1 MNLSEMSWGVNLWF
15 DLWAVGI
22 ASAAFMA
29 AFIINKFGGSKQAN
43 LFRLA
48 VYSAIVFALIGVTL
62 LLLHLG
68 NILWFWHMFI
78 IVRPESVLS
87 LGGWILSLWLMASGI
102 MAVLWIL
109 QYFFNGLK
117 DQGNKEVLV
126 LLCDKLIAFLSW
138 AGFFLSILLVSY
150 GGVLIATTSQP
161 LWADTLLL
169 PSLFI
174 GSAMCTGLGWLVLV
188 AFIANWATG
197 LKAFRGI
204 LNMLFGSSDWK
215 ISSDVIRT
223 LSRALLVT
231 LATTLVILAAF
242 MVWLA
247 VSAPDSF
254 AVLVS
259 GEMAGYFWAGLFGFG
274 LLLPFILLLNT
285 WKRGMAT
292 SGAVAIVAASSFV
305 ALAGGLILRAV
316 ILIGGQL

>member
-1 MNLSEMSWGVNLWF
+1 MNLSEMSWGINLWF

-22 ASAAFMA
+22 ASASFMA
-29 AFIINKFGGSKQAN
+29 AFVINKFGGSKQAN

-48 VYSAIVFALIGVTL
+48 VYSSIVFALIGVTL

-68 NILWFWHMFI
+68 HILWFWHMFI
-78 IVRPESVLS
+78 IVRPDSVLS

-109 QYFFNGLK
+109 KFFFNKLK

-126 LLCDKLIAFLSW
+126 RLCDKLTAFLSW
-138 AGFFLSILLVSY
+138 AGFLLSILLVSY
-150 GGVLIATTSQP
+150 GGVLVATTSQP

-174 GSAMCTGLGWLVLV
+174 GSAMCTGLGWLILV
-188 AFIANWATG
+188 SFIANWATG
-197 LKAFRGI
+197 VKAFGGI
-204 LNMLFGSSDWK
+204 LNVLMGSADFK
-215 ISSDVIRT
+215 IDTGIIHK
-223 LSRALLVT
+223 LSRALVIT
-231 LATTLVILAAF
+231 LAATLVILVAF
-242 MVWLA
+242 MAWLA
-247 VSAPDSF
+247 ASAPDSF

-259 GEMAGYFWAGLFGFG
+259 GKLAVYFWAGLVAFG
-274 LLLPFILLLNT
+274 LLLPFVMLLNT
-285 WKRGMAT
+285 WKRGMVNNA
-292 SGAVAIVAASSFV
+292 AVAMVAASSFI

>member
-1 MNLSEMSWGVNLWF
+1 MNLSEMSWGINLWF

-22 ASAAFMA
+22 ASASFMA
-29 AFIINKFGGSKQAN
+29 AFVINKFGGSKQAN

-48 VYSAIVFALIGVTL
+48 VYSSIVFALIGVTL

-68 NILWFWHMFI
+68 HILWFWHMFI
-78 IVRPESVLS
+78 IVRPDSVLS
-87 LGGWILSLWLMASGI
+87 LGGWILSLWLMVSGI
-102 MAVLWIL
+102 MAVIWIAK
-109 QYFFNGLK
+109 FFSNRMK
-117 DQGNKEVLV
+117 DEGNKAVCVE
-126 LLCDKLIAFLSW
+126 LCDKLTSFLSW

-161 LWADTLLL
+161 LWADTLLV

-174 GSAMCTGLGWLVLV
+174 GSAMCTGLGWLVL
-188 AFIANWATG
+188 ASFIANWATG
-197 LKAFRGI
+197 VKAFGGI
-204 LNMLFGSSDWK
+204 LNVLFGSSDWK
-215 ISSDVIRT
+215 ISSDIIRT

-231 LATTLVILAAF
+231 LAVTLVILAAF
-242 MVWLA
+242 MAWLA

-259 GEMAGYFWAGLFGFG
+259 GEMAVYFWAGLLGFG

-292 SGAVAIVAASSFV
+292 TGAAAIVAASSFI